1 MCLILIAY
9 MGTFTSALLIDI
21 VWLIIDNIDG
31 TSDQISDRS
40 SGRS

>member
-9 MGTFTSALLIDI
+9 MGTLTCALLIDI
-21 VWLIIDNIDG
+21 VWLIIDNIVG
-31 TSDQISDRS
+31 TSDQILDRS